1 MSSLLGKADFNSS
14 NPATG
19 RDVDDAASKLR
30 APFPAIAMQP
40 ILPPNDHSLSAN
52 QTLRPA
58 RNGGLLKFEYV
69 PAKRTELLLKI
80 GFRRRAVPIGQ
91 CQSDVGPI
99 SGL

>member
-1 MSSLLGKADFNSS
+1 MSPLLGKADFDSS
-14 NPATG
+14 NPAPG
-19 RDVDDAASKLR
+19 RDVDDAARSYAR
-30 APFPAIAMQP
+30 HSQP
-40 ILPPNDHSLSAN
+40 SRCSRYLQANDHSLSAN

-91 CQSDVGPI
+91 CQSDVRPI

>member
-1 MSSLLGKADFNSS
+1 MSPLLGKADFDSS
-14 NPATG
+14 IPTPR
-19 RDVDDAASKLR
+19 RDVADAASR
-30 APFPAIAMQP
+30 CAPFPAIAMQP
-40 ILPPNDHSLSAN
+40 ILPANDHSLSAN

-58 RNGGLLKFEYV
+58 RNRGLLKFEYV
-69 PAKRTELLLKI
+69 SAKRTELLFKI